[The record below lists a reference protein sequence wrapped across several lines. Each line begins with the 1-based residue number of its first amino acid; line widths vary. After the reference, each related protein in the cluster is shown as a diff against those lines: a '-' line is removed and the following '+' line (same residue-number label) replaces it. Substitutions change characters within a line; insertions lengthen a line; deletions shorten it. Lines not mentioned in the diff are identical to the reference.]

1 MELISDD
8 VAINGQN
15 IKRLKRRSFFIM
27 CTTLHTQV
35 VKILILYVRTKI
47 GLTFKSKVIR
57 RKRNIQNYYSC
68 RESECYLRLCE
79 IAWSV
84 ILSAPHHFS
93 WELPTLVRLFWWCW
107 SRGCVL
113 AITGLG
119 TWQML
124 DAPLRFFWLPLP
136 FFLKNQFCEPFP
148 SFYEL
153 SG

>member
-1 MELISDD
+1 MELISDN

-35 VKILILYVRTKI
+35 VKILILYVWTKI
-47 GLTFKSKVIR
+47 GLTFKSKGIR

-68 RESECYLRLCE
+68 REIECSLRLCE

-93 WELPTLVRLFWWCW
+93 WELPTLLRLFWWCW
-107 SRGCVL
+107 SRGL
-113 AITGLG
+113 YLGYHRTGHI
-119 TWQML
+119 
-124 DAPLRFFWLPLP
+124 
-136 FFLKNQFCEPFP
+136 
-148 SFYEL
+148 
-153 SG
+153 